1 MYQQILRKFFV
12 HISLFFLGLVTVKG
26 QESLNTL
33 IFRGNRSFDKQKY
46 GEATSTFSEAV
57 KKNEKDFGAHYN
69 LGNSLYKIKKYDEA
83 IAEYQK
89 AQKNTNNKDEKAASY
104 YNEGNAHLQ
113 NGDGEKAVNAYKNA
127 LKFDPDNEAIL
138 KNLQI
143 AKKKQKQKDN
153 KQNQQNQQQNQQN
166 QQNKNQDNNQNQQG
180 DQNQENK
187 NNNTKNQPNGNIG
200 DQNKGKGNQGAEKQN
215 QKNEPQNPND
225 QNKIP
230 KDLQKLILQRSA
242 NQERET
248 AKKLLNKN
256 GYYSPE
262 SNTKD
267 W

>member
-1 MYQQILRKFFV
+1 MLRKFFV
-12 HISLFFLGLVTVKG
+12 HISLIFLGLIAVKA

-46 GEATSTFSEAV
+46 GEATSTFSAAV

-166 QQNKNQDNNQNQQG
+166 NENKNQDKHQNQQG

-215 QKNEPQNPND
+215 QKNEPQDPND
-225 QNKIP
+225 PNKIP

>member
-1 MYQQILRKFFV
+1 MLRKFFV
-12 HISLFFLGLVTVKG
+12 HISLFFLGLIAVKA

-166 QQNKNQDNNQNQQG
+166 KNQDNNQNQQG

-215 QKNEPQNPND
+215 QKNEPQDPND
-225 QNKIP
+225 PNKIP

-242 NQERET
+242 NQGNR
-248 AKKLLNKN
+248 
-256 GYYSPE
+256 
-262 SNTKD
+262 
-267 W
+267 

>member
-1 MYQQILRKFFV
+1 MLRKFFV
-12 HISLFFLGLVTVKG
+12 HISLIFLGLVTVKA

-166 QQNKNQDNNQNQQG
+166 NQNKNQDNNQNQQG

-200 DQNKGKGNQGAEKQN
+200 DQNKGKGKQGAEKQN

>member
-1 MYQQILRKFFV
+1 MLRKFFV
-12 HISLFFLGLVTVKG
+12 HISLFFLGLIAVKA

-89 AQKNTNNKDEKAASY
+89 AQKITNNKDEKAASY

-166 QQNKNQDNNQNQQG
+166 NQNKNQDNNQNQQG

>member
-1 MYQQILRKFFV
+1 MLRKFFV
-12 HISLFFLGLVTVKG
+12 HISLIFLGLVTVKA

-46 GEATSTFSEAV
+46 GEAISTFSEAV

-83 IAEYQK
+83 IAECQK

-127 LKFDPDNEAIL
+127 LKYDPDNEAIL

-166 QQNKNQDNNQNQQG
+166 NQNKNQDNNQNQQG

-225 QNKIP
+225 PNKIP

>member
-1 MYQQILRKFFV
+1 MLRKFFV
-12 HISLFFLGLVTVKG
+12 HISLIFLGLVTFKA

-46 GEATSTFSEAV
+46 GEAISTFSEAV

-127 LKFDPDNEAIL
+127 LKFDPDNEAIS

-166 QQNKNQDNNQNQQG
+166 NQNKNQDNHQNQQG

-215 QKNEPQNPND
+215 QKNEPQDPND
-225 QNKIP
+225 PNKIP

>member
-1 MYQQILRKFFV
+1 MLRKFFV
-12 HISLFFLGLVTVKG
+12 HISLIFLGLVTVKA

-153 KQNQQNQQQNQQN
+153 KQNQQNQKQNQQN
-166 QQNKNQDNNQNQQG
+166 NQNKNQDNNQNQQG

-215 QKNEPQNPND
+215 QKNEPQDPNEP
-225 QNKIP
+225 NKIP

>member
-1 MYQQILRKFFV
+1 MLRKFFV
-12 HISLFFLGLVTVKG
+12 HISLFFLGLIAVKA

-153 KQNQQNQQQNQQN
+153 TQNQQNRQQNQQN
-166 QQNKNQDNNQNQQG
+166 NQNKNQDNNQNQQG

-225 QNKIP
+225 PNKIP

>member
-1 MYQQILRKFFV
+1 MLRKFFV
-12 HISLFFLGLVTVKG
+12 HISLFFLGLIAVKA

-153 KQNQQNQQQNQQN
+153 KQNQQKQQQNQQN
-166 QQNKNQDNNQNQQG
+166 KQNKNQDNNQNQQG

>member
-1 MYQQILRKFFV
+1 MLRKFFV
-12 HISLFFLGLVTVKG
+12 HISLFFLGLVTVKA

-143 AKKKQKQKDN
+143 AKKKQKQKQKDN

-166 QQNKNQDNNQNQQG
+166 NQNKNQDNNQNQQG

-225 QNKIP
+225 PNKIP

>member
-1 MYQQILRKFFV
+1 MLRKFFV
-12 HISLFFLGLVTVKG
+12 HISLFFLGLIAVKA

-166 QQNKNQDNNQNQQG
+166 NQNKNQDNNQNQQG

-200 DQNKGKGNQGAEKQN
+200 DQNKGNGNQGLEKQN

-225 QNKIP
+225 PNKIP

>member
-1 MYQQILRKFFV
+1 MLRKFFV
-12 HISLFFLGLVTVKG
+12 HISLIFLGLVTVKA

-127 LKFDPDNEAIL
+127 LKYDPDNEAIL

-166 QQNKNQDNNQNQQG
+166 NQNKNQDNNQNQQG

-215 QKNEPQNPND
+215 QKNEPQDPNEP
-225 QNKIP
+225 NKIP

>member
-1 MYQQILRKFFV
+1 MLRKFFV
-12 HISLFFLGLVTVKG
+12 HISLIFLGLVTVKA

-153 KQNQQNQQQNQQN
+153 TQNQQNK
-166 QQNKNQDNNQNQQG
+166 QNKNQDNNQNQQG

-225 QNKIP
+225 PNKIP

>member
-1 MYQQILRKFFV
+1 MLRKFFV
-12 HISLFFLGLVTVKG
+12 HISLIFLGLVTVKA

-127 LKFDPDNEAIL
+127 LKYDPDNEAIL

-153 KQNQQNQQQNQQN
+153 KQNQQNQQKNQQN
-166 QQNKNQDNNQNQQG
+166 NQNKNQDNNQNQQG

-215 QKNEPQNPND
+215 QKNEPQDPND
-225 QNKIP
+225 PNKIP

>member
-1 MYQQILRKFFV
+1 MLRKFFV
-12 HISLFFLGLVTVKG
+12 HISLIFLGLVTVKA

-127 LKFDPDNEAIL
+127 LKYDPDNEAIL

-153 KQNQQNQQQNQQN
+153 KQNQQNQQKNQQN
-166 QQNKNQDNNQNQQG
+166 NQNKNQDNNQNQQG

>member
-1 MYQQILRKFFV
+1 MLRKFFV
-12 HISLFFLGLVTVKG
+12 HISLFFLGLIAVKA

-46 GEATSTFSEAV
+46 GEAISTFSEAV

-127 LKFDPDNEAIL
+127 LKYDPDNEAIL

-166 QQNKNQDNNQNQQG
+166 NQNKNQDNNQNQQG

-215 QKNEPQNPND
+215 QKNEPQNPKD

>member
-1 MYQQILRKFFV
+1 MLRKFFV
-12 HISLFFLGLVTVKG
+12 HISLIFLGLVTVKA

-46 GEATSTFSEAV
+46 GEAISTFSEAV

-127 LKFDPDNEAIL
+127 LKYDPDNEAIL

-153 KQNQQNQQQNQQN
+153 KQNQQNQQQNQQYN
-166 QQNKNQDNNQNQQG
+166 QNKNQDNNQNQQG

-225 QNKIP
+225 PNKIP

>member
-1 MYQQILRKFFV
+1 MLRKFFV
-12 HISLFFLGLVTVKG
+12 HISLIFLGLVTVKA

-166 QQNKNQDNNQNQQG
+166 NQDKNQDNNQNQQG

-215 QKNEPQNPND
+215 QKNEPQNPKD

>member
-1 MYQQILRKFFV
+1 MLRKFFV
-12 HISLFFLGLVTVKG
+12 HISLIFLGLVTVKA

-46 GEATSTFSEAV
+46 GEAISTFSEAV

-127 LKFDPDNEAIL
+127 LKYDPDNEAIL

-166 QQNKNQDNNQNQQG
+166 NQNKNQDNHQNQQG

-215 QKNEPQNPND
+215 QKNEPQNPKD

>member
-1 MYQQILRKFFV
+1 MLRKFFV
-12 HISLFFLGLVTVKG
+12 HISLIFLGLVTVKA

-166 QQNKNQDNNQNQQG
+166 NQNKNQDNNQNQQG

-215 QKNEPQNPND
+215 QKNEPQNPNYP
-225 QNKIP
+225 NKIP

>member
-1 MYQQILRKFFV
+1 MLRKFFV
-12 HISLFFLGLVTVKG
+12 HISLFFLGLIAVKA

-127 LKFDPDNEAIL
+127 LKYDPDNEAIL

-153 KQNQQNQQQNQQN
+153 KQNQQNQQQNQQYN
-166 QQNKNQDNNQNQQG
+166 QNKNQDNHQNQQG

-215 QKNEPQNPND
+215 QKNEPQNPKD

>member
-1 MYQQILRKFFV
+1 MLRKFFV
-12 HISLFFLGLVTVKG
+12 HISLFFLGLIAVKA

-127 LKFDPDNEAIL
+127 LKYDPDNEAIL

-166 QQNKNQDNNQNQQG
+166 NQNKNQDNNQNQQG

-215 QKNEPQNPND
+215 QKNEPQDPND
-225 QNKIP
+225 PNKIP

-248 AKKLLNKN
+248 AKKLLNRN

>member
-1 MYQQILRKFFV
+1 MLRKFFV
-12 HISLFFLGLVTVKG
+12 HISLIFLGLITVKA

-127 LKFDPDNEAIL
+127 LKYDPDNEAIL

-166 QQNKNQDNNQNQQG
+166 NQNKNQDNNPNQQG

-215 QKNEPQNPND
+215 QKNEPQDPND
-225 QNKIP
+225 PNKIP

>member
-1 MYQQILRKFFV
+1 MLRNFFV
-12 HISLFFLGLVTVKG
+12 HISLIFLGLVTVKA

-166 QQNKNQDNNQNQQG
+166 NQDKNQDNNQNQQG

-215 QKNEPQNPND
+215 QKSEPQNPND
-225 QNKIP
+225 PNKIP

>member
-1 MYQQILRKFFV
+1 MLRKFFV
-12 HISLFFLGLVTVKG
+12 HISLFFLGLIAVKA

-127 LKFDPDNEAIL
+127 LKYDPDNEAIL

-143 AKKKQKQKDN
+143 AKKKQKQKQKDN

-166 QQNKNQDNNQNQQG
+166 NQNKNQDNNQNQQG

-225 QNKIP
+225 PNKIP

-262 SNTKD
+262 INTKD

>member
-1 MYQQILRKFFV
+1 MLRKFFV
-12 HISLFFLGLVTVKG
+12 HISLIFLGLVTVKA

-166 QQNKNQDNNQNQQG
+166 NQNKNQDNNPNQQG

-215 QKNEPQNPND
+215 QKNEPQDPNEP
-225 QNKIP
+225 NKIP

>member
-1 MYQQILRKFFV
+1 MLRKFFV
-12 HISLFFLGLVTVKG
+12 HISLIFLGLVTVKA

-46 GEATSTFSEAV
+46 GEATSTFLEAV

-153 KQNQQNQQQNQQN
+153 TQNQQNQQQNQQN
-166 QQNKNQDNNQNQQG
+166 NQNKNQDNNQNQQG

-215 QKNEPQNPND
+215 QKNEPQDPND
-225 QNKIP
+225 PNKIP

>member
-1 MYQQILRKFFV
+1 MLKKFFV
-12 HISLFFLGLVTVKG
+12 HISLIFLGLVTVKA

-46 GEATSTFSEAV
+46 GEAISTFSEAV

-166 QQNKNQDNNQNQQG
+166 NQNKNQDNNQNQQG

-225 QNKIP
+225 PNKIP

>member
-1 MYQQILRKFFV
+1 MLRKFFV
-12 HISLFFLGLVTVKG
+12 HISLFFLGLIAVKA

-113 NGDGEKAVNAYKNA
+113 NGDGEKAINAYKNA

-166 QQNKNQDNNQNQQG
+166 NQNKNQDNNQNQQG

-215 QKNEPQNPND
+215 QKNEPQDPND
-225 QNKIP
+225 PNKIP

>member
-1 MYQQILRKFFV
+1 MLRKFFV
-12 HISLFFLGLVTVKG
+12 HISLIFLGLVTVKA

-127 LKFDPDNEAIL
+127 LKYDPDNEAIL

-153 KQNQQNQQQNQQN
+153 KQNQQNQQQNQKN
-166 QQNKNQDNNQNQQG
+166 NQNKNQDNHQNQQG

-215 QKNEPQNPND
+215 QKNEPQDPNNP
-225 QNKIP
+225 NKIP

>member
-1 MYQQILRKFFV
+1 MLRKFFV
-12 HISLFFLGLVTVKG
+12 HISLFFLGLIAVKA

-113 NGDGEKAVNAYKNA
+113 NGDGEKAFNAYKNA

-166 QQNKNQDNNQNQQG
+166 NQNKNQDNNQNQQG

-225 QNKIP
+225 PNKIP

>member
-1 MYQQILRKFFV
+1 MLRKFFV
-12 HISLFFLGLVTVKG
+12 HISLIFLGLVTVKA

-153 KQNQQNQQQNQQN
+153 TQNQQNQQQNQQN
-166 QQNKNQDNNQNQQG
+166 NQNKNQDNNQNQQG

-225 QNKIP
+225 PNKIP

>member
-1 MYQQILRKFFV
+1 MLRKFFV
-12 HISLFFLGLVTVKG
+12 HISLFFLGLIAVKA

-83 IAEYQK
+83 ISEYQK

-166 QQNKNQDNNQNQQG
+166 NQNKNQDNNQNQQG

-215 QKNEPQNPND
+215 QKNEPQDPND
-225 QNKIP
+225 PNKIP

>member
-1 MYQQILRKFFV
+1 MLRKFFV
-12 HISLFFLGLVTVKG
+12 HISLFFLGLIAVKA

-138 KNLQI
+138 KNIQI

-166 QQNKNQDNNQNQQG
+166 NQNKNQDNHQNQQG

-225 QNKIP
+225 PNKIP

>member
-1 MYQQILRKFFV
+1 MLRKFFV
-12 HISLFFLGLVTVKG
+12 HISLFFLGLIAVKA

-166 QQNKNQDNNQNQQG
+166 NQNKNQDNNQNQQG

-215 QKNEPQNPND
+215 EKNEPQNPND
-225 QNKIP
+225 PNKIP

>member
-1 MYQQILRKFFV
+1 MLRKFFV
-12 HISLFFLGLVTVKG
+12 NISLFFLGLIAVKA

-153 KQNQQNQQQNQQN
+153 TQNQQNQQQNQQN
-166 QQNKNQDNNQNQQG
+166 NQNKNQDNNQNQQG

-215 QKNEPQNPND
+215 EKNEPQNPND
-225 QNKIP
+225 PNKIP

>member
-1 MYQQILRKFFV
+1 MLRKFFV
-12 HISLFFLGLVTVKG
+12 HISLIFLGLITVKA

-127 LKFDPDNEAIL
+127 LKYDPDNEAIL

-166 QQNKNQDNNQNQQG
+166 NQNKNQDNNQNQQG

-215 QKNEPQNPND
+215 QKNEPQDPND
-225 QNKIP
+225 PNKIP

>member
-1 MYQQILRKFFV
+1 MLRKFFV
-12 HISLFFLGLVTVKG
+12 HISLIFLGLVTVKA

-46 GEATSTFSEAV
+46 GEAISTFSEAV

-166 QQNKNQDNNQNQQG
+166 NQNKNQDNNQNQQG

-215 QKNEPQNPND
+215 QKNEPQDSND
-225 QNKIP
+225 PNKIP

>member
-1 MYQQILRKFFV
+1 MLRKFFV
-12 HISLFFLGLVTVKG
+12 HISLIFLGLVTVKA

-166 QQNKNQDNNQNQQG
+166 SQNKNQDNNQNQQG

-200 DQNKGKGNQGAEKQN
+200 DQNKGKGNQGAEKHN
-215 QKNEPQNPND
+215 QKNEPQDPND
-225 QNKIP
+225 PNKIP